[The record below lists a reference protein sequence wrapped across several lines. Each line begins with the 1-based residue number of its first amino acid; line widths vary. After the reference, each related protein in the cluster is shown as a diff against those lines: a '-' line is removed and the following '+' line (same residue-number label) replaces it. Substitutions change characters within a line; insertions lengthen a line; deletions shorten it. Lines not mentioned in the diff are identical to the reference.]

1 MLNTL
6 KGTAAEP
13 SGMLT
18 RRDLAGGGIVVLTA
32 LASVLAAPEL
42 PAEMAIHFDAAGDPD
57 GYVDRSVALVAAPLL
72 AAGLVATFAAL
83 PRIDP
88 LGENVAEFQGAY
100 DALAVVTVAFVGY
113 VHATVLAF
121 NLGVGFDLLAALA
134 PAMAALYY
142 AVGVLL
148 ERAERNWF
156 VGLRTPWT
164 LADEAVWE
172 RTHEHVAPLFK
183 LAGVVALGALVLPEF
198 ALVLL
203 VAPVLLASLG
213 GAVYSYVCY
222 RRLNPA

>member
-1 MLNTL
+1 M
-6 KGTAAEP
+6 P
-13 SGMLT
+13 S
-18 RRDLAGGGIVVLTA
+18 RRDVAGGGIVLLTA
-32 LASVLAAPEL
+32 LASALAAPEV
-42 PAEMAIHFDAAGDPD
+42 PAEVAIHFDAGGDPD
-57 GYVDRSVALVAAPLL
+57 GYADRSVALASVPLL
-72 AAGLVATFAAL
+72 AAGLVALFAAL

-100 DALAVVTVAFVGY
+100 DAFAVGTVVFLAY
-113 VHATVLAF
+113 VHGAILAF
-121 NLGVGFDLLAALA
+121 NLGVEFDLLAALA

-183 LAGVVALGALVLPEF
+183 VAGVVALGALVLPEF
-198 ALVLL
+198 TLVLL
-203 VAPVLLASLG
+203 VAPVVLASLG